1 MCKDVSKKAKNFFNP
16 MTKEC
21 VDKCPTD
28 LEPDKANNI
37 PATEGVCKTCA
48 IVYKEQK
55 KIFFDV
61 AENKCVEICNIN
73 TFLQED
79 GITCDAQCTSET
91 YKIVAVDKA

>member
-48 IVYKEQK
+48 IVYKE
-55 KIFFDV
+55 
-61 AENKCVEICNIN
+61 
-73 TFLQED
+73 
-79 GITCDAQCTSET
+79 
-91 YKIVAVDKA
+91 